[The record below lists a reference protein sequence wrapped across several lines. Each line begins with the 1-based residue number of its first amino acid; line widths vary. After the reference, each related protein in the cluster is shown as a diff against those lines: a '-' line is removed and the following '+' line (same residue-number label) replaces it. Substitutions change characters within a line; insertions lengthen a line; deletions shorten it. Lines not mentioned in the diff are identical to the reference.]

1 MDLKKIRA
9 LLEKFYNGES
19 TLDEEKILREYF
31 SNELIDSE
39 FVADK
44 DIFLYQTHENEN
56 LKDIPDIS
64 NEIWNSLS
72 NTNDYKN
79 KTNNNLTYFY
89 LRIAASILIL
99 IGSFFLLKNE
109 VFNKQQDIQ
118 FADTYDKP
126 EEAYQEAKEALLYI
140 SQVLN
145 TGTEHLEPIAKMD
158 KGTQELNKLS
168 FINEGLKE
176 LDPINKYNI
185 ANKYFKQ

>member
-1 MDLKKIRA
+1 MDLKKIRT

-39 FVADK
+39 FIADK
-44 DIFLYQTHENEN
+44 DIFLFQTHENEN

-64 NEIWNSLS
+64 NEIWNTLS
-72 NTNDYKN
+72 NTDDYKI
-79 KTNNNLTYFY
+79 KTNNNLSYFY
-89 LRIAASILIL
+89 LRIAASIIIL
-99 IGSFFLLKNE
+99 IGSFFLLKNQI
-109 VFNKQQDIQ
+109 FNKQPDIQ
-118 FADTYDKP
+118 FADTYDNP
-126 EEAYQEAKEALLYI
+126 EEAYRQAKEALLYV

-145 TGTEHLEPIAKMD
+145 TGAERLDPIAKMD
-158 KGTQELNKLS
+158 KGTQELSKLS

>member
-1 MDLKKIRA
+1 MDLKKIRT

-19 TLDEEKILREYF
+19 TIEEEKILREYF

-39 FVADK
+39 FIADK
-44 DIFLYQTHENEN
+44 DVFLYQVHENEN
-56 LKDIPDIS
+56 LKGIPDIS

-72 NTNDYKN
+72 NIDDYKI

-89 LRIAASILIL
+89 LRIAASIIIL
-99 IGSFFLLKNE
+99 IGSFFLLKNQ
-109 VFNKQQDIQ
+109 VFNKQQNIQ
-118 FADTYDKP
+118 FADTYDNP
-126 EEAYQEAKEALLYI
+126 EEAYQQAKEALLYV

-145 TGTEHLEPIAKMD
+145 TGAEHLDPIAKMD

>member
-1 MDLKKIRA
+1 MDLKKIRT

-31 SNELIDSE
+31 SNDLIDSE

-44 DIFLYQTHENEN
+44 DIFLYQIHENEN
-56 LKDIPDIS
+56 LKSIPDIS

-72 NTNDYKN
+72 STDDYKT
-79 KTNNNLTYFY
+79 KTNNNLIYFY
-89 LRIAASILIL
+89 LRIAASIIIL
-99 IGSFFLLKNE
+99 IGSFFLLKNQ
-109 VFNKQQDIQ
+109 VFNRQQDIQ
-118 FADTYDKP
+118 FADTYDNP
-126 EEAYQEAKEALLYI
+126 EEAYEQAKEALLYV

-145 TGTEHLEPIAKMD
+145 TGAGHLDPIAKMD

-176 LDPINKYNI
+176 LDPINKYNV
-185 ANKYFKQ
+185 ADKYFKQ

>member
-1 MDLKKIRA
+1 MDLKKIRT

-19 TLDEEKILREYF
+19 TLDEEKVLREYF

-64 NEIWNSLS
+64 SEIWNSLS
-72 NTNDYKN
+72 NTDDYKT

-89 LRIAASILIL
+89 LRIAASIIIL
-99 IGSFFLLKNE
+99 IGSFFLLKNQ

-118 FADTYDKP
+118 FADTYDNP
-126 EEAYQEAKEALLYI
+126 EEAYEQAKEALLYV

-145 TGTEHLEPIAKMD
+145 TGAGHLEPIAKMD

-185 ANKYFKQ
+185 ADKYFKQ